1 MSSSPSK
8 SFAPPDGGWGWMVVF
23 GVALTNIFNQSLIS
37 IFGLLFGEHLQ
48 SLGQTTVGAALV
60 MNLNSVALNF
70 SGLIIGPLLKRYS
83 PRTVCAV
90 GSLFTSSGL
99 ILSSFTTELWQ
110 VCITYGILVGIGL
123 GLINPSTFI
132 AVNSYF
138 TSRRGQAIGLAMAG
152 TGVGQMIMPHVVRA
166 LLDNYSFKGTI
177 LIMGGLALNGIVG
190 ASFFQP
196 VNQHLRL
203 EKDKSGEDK
212 LLLKNVHSDGSQ
224 CSDDEDIV
232 YTVKPT
238 VIELIKPKTLAG
250 RISDAMDLKL
260 LKDLTFINISIGIA
274 LTYTATVNF
283 SMIFPYFLQETAGL
297 SNNDVALCMS
307 VLAGTDL
314 ASRLT
319 LPTLTDKFKISCRT
333 LFLSGGFLLLIIRTI
348 LAETLHRTN
357 LICMSALY
365 GYFRAAIVVNQNL
378 TISEYVA
385 QERLAGALGLNMITK
400 GIFVITIGQILGWIR
415 DYYQSYPVC
424 LYAQNVL
431 AGIVII
437 TWSTELMF
445 KRYNT
450 SLPIVTQ
457 RPVNI

>member
-8 SFAPPDGGWGWMVVF
+8 IYAPPNGGWGWVVVF

-60 MNLNSVALNF
+60 MNLNSVSLNF

-83 PRTVCAV
+83 PRVVCAA
-90 GSLFTSSGL
+90 GSLLTGL
-99 ILSSFTTELWQ
+99 GLVLSSFTNELWQ
-110 VCITYGILVGIGL
+110 VCISYGFLVGVGL
-123 GLINPSTFI
+123 GLINPSSFI

-152 TGVGQMIMPHVVRA
+152 TGLGQMIMPHVVRQ
-166 LLDNYSFKGTI
+166 LLDTYGFKGTI
-177 LIMGGLALNGIVG
+177 LIMGGLALNGVVG
-190 ASFFQP
+190 ASLFQP
-196 VNQHLRL
+196 VNQHLLL
-203 EKDKSGEDK
+203 EKEKSGEDK
-212 LLLKNVHSDGSQ
+212 LLLKSVQSDGSQ
-224 CSDDEDIV
+224 CTDDEDVIFA
-232 YTVKPT
+232 TKPT
-238 VIELIKPKTLAG
+238 VIEMVKPKTWAS

-260 LKDLTFINISIGIA
+260 LKDIIFLNISIGTS

-283 SMIFPYFLQETAGL
+283 SMIFPYFLKETAGL

-319 LPTLTDKFKISCRT
+319 LPTLTDKFKISCRS
-333 LFLSGGFLLLIIRTI
+333 LFLAGGFLLLIIRSI
-348 LAETLHRTN
+348 LAETLYRTN

-365 GYFRAAIVVNQNL
+365 GYFRAAIIVNQNL
-378 TISEYVA
+378 TISEHVS
-385 QERLAGALGLNMITK
+385 QDRLAGALGLNMIMK
-400 GIFVITIGQILGWIR
+400 GIFVITIGQLLGWIR

-437 TWSTELMF
+437 TWSTEIILR
-445 KRYNT
+445 RYNT
-450 SLPIVTQ
+450 SQPKLIQ